1 MSLQMVLKDNTAIDI
16 VESGLSG
23 HIVMQCVD
31 QEAFNAVWEQLASEA
46 AEEYTIKKNGDTVQT
61 VTGATLTGTQTV
73 TNYQDGSLTCH
84 FYFDGDIVSES
95 DEYAIAGRILMG
107 EEE

>member
-1 MSLQMVLKDNTAIDI
+1 MSLQMILKDNTAIDI

-23 HIVMQCVD
+23 HIVMQCAD
-31 QEAFNAVWEQLASEA
+31 QAEFDAVWEQLDSEA
-46 AEEYTIKKNGDTVQT
+46 AEEYTISKNGDTVQS
-61 VTGATLTGTQTV
+61 VIGATLSGTQTV
-73 TNYQDGSLTCH
+73 TNPDGTLTCH
-84 FYFDGDIVSES
+84 FYLEGDIVSES

>member
-1 MSLQMVLKDNTAIDI
+1 MSLQMILKDNTAIDI

-23 HIVMQCVD
+23 HIVMQCAD
-31 QEAFNAVWEQLASEA
+31 QEEFNDIWAQLVTLA
-46 AEEYTIKKNGDTVQT
+46 AEEYTIEKNGETVQA
-61 VTGATLTGTQTV
+61 VQNATLTGTQTV
-73 TNYQDGSLTCH
+73 TNPDGTLTCH
-84 FYFDGDIVSES
+84 FYLDGEIVSES

>member
-23 HIVMQCVD
+23 HIVMQCAD
-31 QEAFNAVWEQLASEA
+31 QEEFAEVWEQLASEA
-46 AEEYTIKKNGDTVQT
+46 AEEYTITKNGDVVQS
-61 VTGATLTGTQTV
+61 VTGATLNGTQTV
-73 TNYQDGSLTCH
+73 TNQDGTLTCH
-84 FYFDGDIVSES
+84 FYLNGDIVSES

>member
-1 MSLQMVLKDNTAIDI
+1 MSLQMVLKDYTAIDI

-23 HIVMQCVD
+23 HIVMQCAD
-31 QEAFNAVWEQLASEA
+31 QEEFTEVWEQLASEA
-46 AEEYTIKKNGDTVQT
+46 AEEYTITKNGDTVQA
-61 VTGATLTGTQTV
+61 VTGATLNGTQTV
-73 TNYQDGSLTCH
+73 TNQDGTLTCH
-84 FYFDGDIVSES
+84 FYLDGEIVSES

>member
-1 MSLQMVLKDNTAIDI
+1 MSLQMILKDNTAIEI

-23 HIVMQCVD
+23 HIVMQCAD
-31 QEAFNAVWEQLASEA
+31 QEEFNDIWAQLVTSA
-46 AEEYTIKKNGDTVQT
+46 AEEYTISKNGETVQV
-61 VTGATLTGTQTV
+61 VTGATLNGTQTV
-73 TNYQDGSLTCH
+73 TNQDGTLTCH
-84 FYFDGDIVSES
+84 FYLDGDIVTES

>member
-23 HIVMQCVD
+23 HIVMQCAD
-31 QEAFNAVWEQLASEA
+31 QAEFDTIWTKLSSPAV
-46 AEEYTIKKNGDTVQT
+46 EEYTIVKNGDTVQT
-61 VTGATLTGTQTV
+61 VAGASLSGTQTLVNNDGTLTG
-73 TNYQDGSLTCH
+73 H
-84 FYFDGDIVSES
+84 FYIDGDILAES
-95 DEYAIAGRILMG
+95 DEYATVGRILMG

>member
-1 MSLQMVLKDNTAIDI
+1 MSLQIVLKDNTAIDI

-23 HIVMQCVD
+23 HIVMQCAD

-46 AEEYTIKKNGDTVQT
+46 AEEYTITKNGDTVQA
-61 VTGATLTGTQTV
+61 VTGATLRGTQTV
-73 TNYQDGSLTCH
+73 PNPDGTLTCH
-84 FYFDGDIVSES
+84 FYLNGDIVSES

-107 EEE
+107 EE

>member
-1 MSLQMVLKDNTAIDI
+1 MNLQMILKDDTAIDI

-23 HIVMQCVD
+23 HIVMLCAD
-31 QEAFNAVWEQLASEA
+31 QAEFDATWQQLDSEA
-46 AEEYTIKKNGDTVQT
+46 SEEYTISKNGEIVQA
-61 VTGATLTGTQTV
+61 VTGATLGGTQTV
-73 TNYQDGSLTCH
+73 TNSDGTLTCH
-84 FYFDGDIVSES
+84 FYFNGDIVSES